1 MGAAVVAG
9 LAIGAPWLAW
19 IGGSTGFVAI
29 ALVAAFHGW
38 GRLVA
43 RLAGR
48 DVGAM
53 LTIWWGIA
61 AIIALS
67 GAAIALHIY
76 DPTVLVV
83 AGVVA
88 HTIWLLLAP
97 RPPSVA
103 NRYLIVPGAI
113 IALLAVLH
121 VLGAAGAV
129 SGHAFDD
136 DGNFAA
142 QLKRLVDTGALG
154 DAIGYARSAQLGGH
168 AAIAALATGFG
179 GAELAHVVD
188 ALAFPLVLALVVTRI
203 APRDAGSALW
213 TTLVVVLGSIAAT
226 AYPELATAWLAIG
239 FVVALA
245 LTAYGDREDD
255 AWPTDA
261 HLAARTAVPCALC
274 AGALIALR
282 AELVPIAMI
291 GLWYAWWRR
300 RRSLAFDVSRI
311 AVLVLGAALAVL
323 GFALARHAAFASAR
337 VPARLLGAG
346 HSGYVAHLVWPSALA
361 TVLVV
366 AIALGRRRDLGAP
379 TLVLSALGAMLIF
392 EAREA
397 PGRTSWA
404 WHYIELAS
412 DVGYG
417 EHRAPEGG
425 DYERL
430 LGRVPDGATVAV
442 WVGRPELLDYR
453 RHRIVDLRTP
463 HTAALRGS
471 LDKLITATGASWLL
485 VERDDTDLAADR
497 TAIATRDGV
506 SLIDL
511 RVTTRPV
518 R

>member
-19 IGGSTGFVAI
+19 LSGGSTGFVAI

-43 RLAGR
+43 RLAHR
-48 DVGAM
+48 NVDPVLA
-53 LTIWWGIA
+53 IWWGIA
-61 AIIALS
+61 AMVALS
-67 GAAIALHIY
+67 GAAIALHVY
-76 DPTVLVV
+76 SPNALVV

-88 HTIWLLLAP
+88 HTIWLLLAV
-97 RPPSVA
+97 RPPAIA

-121 VLGAAGAV
+121 VLGAVGGVA
-129 SGHAFDD
+129 GHAFDD

-142 QLKRLVDTGALG
+142 QCRRLVDTGALG

-213 TTLVVVLGSIAAT
+213 TTLVVVLGSIIAT
-226 AYPELATAWLAIG
+226 AYPDLATEWLAIG
-239 FVVALA
+239 LVLAFA

-261 HLAARTAVPCALC
+261 QLAARAVLPCALC

-311 AVLVLGAALAVL
+311 AVLVLGAALCVI
-323 GFALARHAAFASAR
+323 GFALARHAAFANVRAAAS
-337 VPARLLGAG
+337 LLGAG
-346 HSGYVAHLVWPSALA
+346 RSGYVAHLVWPLAIAALLA
-361 TVLVV
+361 I
-366 AIALGRRRDLGAP
+366 AIALGRRRDLGTP

-392 EAREA
+392 DAREA

-412 DVGYG
+412 DIGYG
-417 EHRAPEGG
+417 QHRAPEGG

-430 LGRVPDGATVAV
+430 LRRVPDGATVAV

-463 HTAALRGS
+463 HTAALHGS
-471 LDKLITATGASWLL
+471 LDKLITATGAGWLL
-485 VERDDTDLAADR
+485 VERDDTDVATDR
-497 TAIATRDGV
+497 TAIAIRDGV
-506 SLIDL
+506 SLIEL
-511 RVTTRPV
+511 R
-518 R
+518 